1 MTDGANGPADKRL
14 ERIENKLDKIVDTLS
29 NKADAQSLYLL
40 AARVQHVEIEGSRT
54 AQENT
59 VDIREVKKDVEGL
72 RDALSLIKIRIGVW
86 GGTVAILV
94 GIIEF
99 ASRVGWFK

>member
-14 ERIENKLDKIVDTLS
+14 ERIENKLDKIADVLT
-29 NKADAQSLYLL
+29 NKADAQGLYLL
-40 AARVQHVEIEGSRT
+40 AARVQHIEIDGSRQ
-54 AQENT
+54 AQEALAQIKEN
-59 VDIREVKKDVEGL
+59 RKDLERL
-72 RDALSLIKIRIGVW
+72 SDALSLIKIRIGVW
-86 GGTVAILV
+86 GGTVALLV